1 MFTVPFRGANFY
13 AHASDTF
20 TPIGRESLKT
30 AKMLG
35 IQVPASL
42 LVAADEV
49 IE

>member
-1 MFTVPFRGANFY
+1 LVVNV
-13 AHASDTF
+13 
-20 TPIGRESLKT
+20 KT

-42 LVAADEV
+42 LVGADKV